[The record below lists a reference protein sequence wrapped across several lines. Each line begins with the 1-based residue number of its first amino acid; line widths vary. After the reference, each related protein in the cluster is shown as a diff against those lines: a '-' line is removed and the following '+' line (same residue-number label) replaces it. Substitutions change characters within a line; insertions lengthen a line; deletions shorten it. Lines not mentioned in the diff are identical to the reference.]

1 MTIKTTCKENESYSE
16 SKETIVGKRLIS
28 IVLALVVV
36 VGVGGIW
43 YYQQQT
49 NVAHAAAA
57 NLQTATVTRGT
68 LVATVAGAGNIN
80 APQETNLSFQL
91 TGVPITTVSVKVGD
105 KVKAGDVLAEEDN
118 SDLQFALRSAQAQLS
133 SAQANLSKLQQP
145 PLAADVAADQA
156 AVASAQSAYN
166 VAVNK
171 NNHAPDQLLQA
182 KAALDKA
189 DAALQQAQAAYNAV
203 AWRPSSQTQTQA
215 AALASATSDYEAA
228 KATYNLALTDINDS
242 AVKSAAQALSTAQDN
257 LTKLTQP
264 ATPQDIAVAQASVDS
279 AQVAVDQANRNLD
292 QAKIIAPFAGTVGA
306 VNYVQGQLSP
316 ANTQS
321 AVITL
326 VNMDNLQTQI
336 TVSEVDITKV
346 KVGQVVDMSFDAL
359 GGQSFPG
366 KILSIGPVG
375 TVTSGVVNYV
385 VTVALTKPNAAV
397 MPGMTATASITVDQ
411 RQDVLMVPNRAVKTQ
426 GNQHVVTLL
435 FEGNQI
441 PAIVKTGLTNDTNT
455 EILSASSA
463 NGQAVQLQEGD
474 TLVLNPTTTTTSGG
488 LRGGG
493 GNPLGALTGFGG
505 R

>member
-1 MTIKTTCKENESYSE
+1 MKIRTWIM
-16 SKETIVGKRLIS
+16 ILI
-28 IVLALVVV
+28 LVAVI
-36 VGVGGIW
+36 GAGGYYI
-43 YYQQQT
+43 YQQR
-49 NVAHAAAA
+49 VSSASAAVTA
-57 NLQTATVTRGT
+57 NRQTATITRGS
-68 LVATVAGAGNIN
+68 LVATVAGAGNIY
-80 APQETNLSFQL
+80 APQQTNLSFQL
-91 TGVPITTVSVKVGD
+91 TGVPITKVNVVVGD
-105 KVKAGDVLAEEDN
+105 KVKAGDVLATEDN
-118 SDLQFALRSAQAQLS
+118 SNLQFALRSAQAQLT
-133 SAQANLSKLQQP
+133 SAQANLAKLQQP
-145 PLAADVAADQA
+145 PLAADVAADKA
-156 AVASAQSAYN
+156 AVASAQAAYN

-189 DAALQQAQAAYNAV
+189 DAALQQAQAAYNLV

-228 KATYNLALTDINDS
+228 KATYDLALTDINDS
-242 AVKSAAQALSTAQDN
+242 AVKSAAQALSSAQDA
-257 LTKLTQP
+257 LVKLTQP

-279 AQVAVDQANRNLD
+279 AQVSVDQANRNLD
-292 QAKIIAPFAGTVGA
+292 QAKIIAPFAGTVAA

-321 AVITL
+321 AVITM

-359 GGQSFPG
+359 NGQSFPG
-366 KILSIGPVG
+366 KIVSIGPVG

-397 MPGMTATASITVDQ
+397 MPGMTATANITVDQ

-426 GNQHVVTLL
+426 GTQHVVTIL
-435 FEGNQI
+435 FEGKEV
-441 PAIVKTGLTNDTNT
+441 PVLVKTGLTSDTNT
-455 EILSASSA
+455 EVLSASAA

-474 TLVLNPTTTTTSGG
+474 TLVLNPTTTTAGG

-493 GNPLGALTGFGG
+493 GGGFLFGG
-505 R
+505 RPPGD